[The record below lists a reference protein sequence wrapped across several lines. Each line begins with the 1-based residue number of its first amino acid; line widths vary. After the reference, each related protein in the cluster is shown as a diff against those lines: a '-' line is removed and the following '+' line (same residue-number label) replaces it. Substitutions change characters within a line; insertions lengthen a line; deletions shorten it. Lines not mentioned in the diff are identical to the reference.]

1 MTALQALADA
11 GHAVDGG
18 APFSWSWRKEDVKK
32 NKGLL
37 AGVCTGTGRCAS
49 VMQARNCPRRGRE
62 SLMSGQP
69 PHWRMRGRPSR
80 GALIVVGALAVA
92 VAVSGGLL
100 AAGGRGSPAALSSK
114 VTASAKALATSPS
127 SPDPGTASS
136 APSPASVT
144 RPPAS
149 APPSPSGP
157 WRPVSCPSQL
167 ASWRGTGA
175 GGQLQVVV
183 TFLTITS
190 QAAASL
196 DSGLAAGTAPPTAVT
211 ALRSA
216 AASLRSAVQAAA
228 KNPIPGCVT
237 GAHQA
242 EVTALADLA
251 GAAAGFGGAVSATG
265 TGDYATARRDIRAA
279 VATSQPGSAQLA
291 NAITELTQYGAK

>member
-1 MTALQALADA
+1 
-11 GHAVDGG
+11 
-18 APFSWSWRKEDVKK
+18 
-32 NKGLL
+32 
-37 AGVCTGTGRCAS
+37 
-49 VMQARNCPRRGRE
+49 
-62 SLMSGQP
+62 MSGQP

-100 AAGGRGSPAALSSK
+100 AAGGRGNPAALSSK

-127 SPDPGTASS
+127 SPGSPSSADPRTASS
-136 APSPASVT
+136 APSTASVT
-144 RPPAS
+144 RPPAA

-196 DSGLAAGTAPPTAVT
+196 DSDLAAGAAPPTAVS

-216 AASLRSAVQAAA
+216 TGSLRSAVQAAA

-291 NAITELTQYGAK
+291 KAITDLTRYGAQ